1 MIQHID
7 INSTPRDIVTND
19 FRAATIFKK
28 NGIDFCC
35 GGGITI
41 KQACSE
47 KRIDTENLVSKLKEL
62 VFLPV
67 IPSQNFND
75 WELDFLTEYIQNTHH
90 KYVMKTSPEIE
101 SYTLKIA
108 GKHGSDH
115 PELLEVA
122 GLFAQLKKELMQHLQ
137 YEEEVLFPAIKEALQ
152 NNAIDAKTT
161 ISSEI
166 GRMRDDHEFAGG
178 VMKKINELT
187 SDYMVPDGA
196 CNTYFVSLKL
206 LQQFEEDLHTHV
218 HLENNILFPK
228 ALQL

>member
-19 FRAATIFKK
+19 FRAATILKK
-28 NGIDFCC
+28 NGINFCC
-35 GGGITI
+35 GGGITL

-47 KRIDTENLVSKLKEL
+47 KGIDTENLVSKLKE
-62 VFLPV
+62 VVSLPV

-75 WELDFLTEYIQNTHH
+75 WKLDFLTEYIKNTHH
-90 KYVMKTSPEIE
+90 KYVMETSPEIE
-101 SYTLKIA
+101 AYTIKIS
-108 GKHGSDH
+108 GKHGTDH

-137 YEEEVLFPAIKEALQ
+137 YEEEILFPAIKEAFQ
-152 NNAIDAKTT
+152 NKVVDSKTT

-166 GRMRDDHEFAGG
+166 DRMRDNHEFTGG
-178 VMKKINELT
+178 LMKKINELT
-187 SDYMVPDGA
+187 SGYLVPDGA
-196 CNTYFVSLKL
+196 CNSYLVSLKL
-206 LQQFEEDLHTHV
+206 LQQFEEDLYTHI

-228 ALQL
+228 ALRL